1 MSGLSDGIPLFY
13 GLCGNSLGNI
23 GNDALK
29 DLNCPIYIRIDEADR
44 RVDHCIAVALDG
56 NK

>member
-29 DLNCPIYIRIDEADR
+29 DLNCPIYFHTDEADKQ
-44 RVDHCIAVALDG
+44 VGDCIAVSLG
-56 NK
+56 R